1 MLYNKR
7 KTIGVFAEKVKD
19 EFQMRLCQG
28 IIEEAEL
35 QGYNVT
41 IFTNYGKYGQ
51 NNQHF
56 IGDQMIWDL
65 PCYEEF
71 AGKEILSLSGGQHSR
86 KSGGSSQ
93 LSCGKY
99 DGDGRTYPAFY

>member
-41 IFTNYGKYGQ
+41 IFTNYGTDKII
-51 NNQHF
+51 N
-56 IGDQMIWDL
+56 
-65 PCYEEF
+65 
-71 AGKEILSLSGGQHSR
+71 ILSVI
-86 KSGGSSQ
+86 K
-93 LSCGKY
+93 
-99 DGDGRTYPAFY
+99 

>member
-7 KTIGVFAEKVKD
+7 KTIGVFAERVKD

-28 IIEEAEL
+28 IIEEAEQ

-41 IFTNYGKYGQ
+41 IFTNYGKYGH
-51 NNQHF
+51 NNEHF

-65 PCYEEF
+65 PYYEEF
-71 AGKEILSLSGGQHSR
+71 AGVILALDTMSEKKQ
-86 KSGGSSQ
+86 
-93 LSCGKY
+93 
-99 DGDGRTYPAFY
+99 PAEDP